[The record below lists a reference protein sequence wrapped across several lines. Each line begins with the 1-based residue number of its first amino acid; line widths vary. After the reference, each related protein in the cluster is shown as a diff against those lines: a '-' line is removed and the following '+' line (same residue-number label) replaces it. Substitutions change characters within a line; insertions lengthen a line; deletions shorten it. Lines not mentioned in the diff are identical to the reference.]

1 MTLFLFTLASYYIK
15 LQSMASYNT
24 KDAVKHQ
31 YLWYLYLYPS
41 IYLQREKS
49 YCNTIFKL

>member
-1 MTLFLFTLASYYIK
+1 MILFLFTLASYYIK

-31 YLWYLYLYPS
+31 YLWYLYLYLS
-41 IYLQREKS
+41 VCLSTEREELLQH
-49 YCNTIFKL
+49 YF